1 VKRGLTEEEAL
12 QQQLDVPSLDP
23 YPIGQRLFAMSDRL
37 NGMNVSKHLQARHGA
52 SGLAAMSAGSGAK
65 R

>member
-1 VKRGLTEEEAL
+1 MKRGLTEEEAL

-37 NGMNVSKHLQARHGA
+37 NGMNVSNIFKHVKARQV
-52 SGLAAMSAGSGAK
+52 
-65 R
+65 